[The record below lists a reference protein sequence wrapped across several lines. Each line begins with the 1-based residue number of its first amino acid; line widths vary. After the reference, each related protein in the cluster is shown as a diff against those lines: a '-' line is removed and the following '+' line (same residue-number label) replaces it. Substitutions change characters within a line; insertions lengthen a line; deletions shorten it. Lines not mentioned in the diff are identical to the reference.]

1 MNTVGAIVSTSDG
14 LITLCNDLPHPVSSG
29 TGFFLSFF
37 CTGNGLL
44 HNLFADHA
52 RNDGSVSTVRLTTR
66 HAGEHNAPR
75 SVRFV
80 PGADLANILPCRSNM
95 SRSPG
100 AYRYLF
106 SHRIRQN

>member
-29 TGFFLSFF
+29 AGFFLSFF

-80 PGADLANILPCRSNM
+80 PEADIANIAVC
-95 SRSPG
+95 
-100 AYRYLF
+100 
-106 SHRIRQN
+106 